1 MFQYKCLNPIS
12 ACGTSLFTEEYK
24 QVEELQEADAVLVR
38 SAAMHDMQDVPNLL
52 AVARAGAGVNN
63 IPIADYSDKG
73 IVVFNTPGANANGV
87 KEMVIAGM
95 LLTIEEFETAFKE
108 AVDSNEPYV
117 LDCIIDSDDKVW
129 PMVAPGGSISDAFN
143 EEDLEKKKSELK

>member
-63 IPIADYSDKG
+63 IPAITIS
-73 IVVFNTPGANANGV
+73 FTP
-87 KEMVIAGM
+87 
-95 LLTIEEFETAFKE
+95 FAF
-108 AVDSNEPYV
+108 
-117 LDCIIDSDDKVW
+117 
-129 PMVAPGGSISDAFN
+129 APGVLNTTIP
-143 EEDLEKKKSELK
+143 LSE

>member
-63 IPIADYSDKG
+63 IPIA
-73 IVVFNTPGANANGV
+73 IILI
-87 KEMVIAGM
+87 KE
-95 LLTIEEFETAFKE
+95 LLYLTHRERMQTE
-108 AVDSNEPYV
+108 
-117 LDCIIDSDDKVW
+117 
-129 PMVAPGGSISDAFN
+129 
-143 EEDLEKKKSELK
+143 